1 VIRFL
6 KDNTNNVVVTVTENS
21 TVTNPIYLFLF
32 QNQTTF
38 DKYYF
43 IATDISTFKE
53 RYNKFI
59 VTEKA
64 NPNTLSGEVRLGFK
78 GFYNYCIYQTNLA
91 NTSGLANAAA
101 AVPNITKTVEVGTV
115 QVVISD
121 YEIDEYE
128 VQDTTNIV
136 YQPDDL

>member
-6 KDNTNNVVVTVTENS
+6 KDNTNNVIVTVTENS

-59 VTEKA
+59 VTEKN

-78 GFYNYCIYQTNLA
+78 GFYNYFIYQTNLA

-101 AVPNITKTVEVGTV
+101 AVLNITKTVEVGTV

-136 YQPDDL
+136 YQPDDV

>member
-1 VIRFL
+1 M
-6 KDNTNNVVVTVTENS
+6 VTVTENS

-64 NPNTLSGEVRLGFK
+64 NPNTLSGEVRLGYK
-78 GFYNYCIYQTNLA
+78 GFYNYFIYQTNLA
-91 NTSGLANAAA
+91 NTSGLANATA

-121 YEIDEYE
+121 YEVEEYE

>member
-1 VIRFL
+1 VISFL
-6 KDNTNNVVVTVTENS
+6 KDNTNNVIVTVTENS

-59 VTEKA
+59 VTEKN

-78 GFYNYCIYQTNLA
+78 GFYNYFIYQTNLA

-101 AVPNITKTVEVGTV
+101 AVLNITKTVEVGTV

>member
-1 VIRFL
+1 MIRFL
-6 KDNTNNVVVTVTENS
+6 KDNTNNVIVTVTENS

-59 VTEKA
+59 VTEKN

-78 GFYNYCIYQTNLA
+78 GFYNYFIYQTNLA

-101 AVPNITKTVEVGTV
+101 AVLNITKTVEVGTV

>member
-6 KDNTNNVVVTVTENS
+6 KDNTNNVIVTVTENS

-59 VTEKA
+59 VTEKN

-78 GFYNYCIYQTNLA
+78 GFYNYFIYQTNLA

-101 AVPNITKTVEVGTV
+101 AVLNITKTVEVGTV

>member
-64 NPNTLSGEVRLGFK
+64 NPNTLSGEVRLSFK
-78 GFYNYCIYQTNLA
+78 GFYNYFIYQTNLA

-115 QVVISD
+115 QVVIND

>member
-1 VIRFL
+1 MISFL
-6 KDNTNNVVVTVTENS
+6 KDNTNNVIVTVTENS

-59 VTEKA
+59 VTEKN

-78 GFYNYCIYQTNLA
+78 GFYNYFIYQTNLA

-101 AVPNITKTVEVGTV
+101 AVLNITKTVEVGTV

>member
-64 NPNTLSGEVRLGFK
+64 NPNTLSGEVRLSFK
-78 GFYNYCIYQTNLA
+78 GLYNYCIYQTNLA

-115 QVVISD
+115 QVVIND

>member
-64 NPNTLSGEVRLGFK
+64 NPNTLSGEVRLSFK
-78 GFYNYCIYQTNLA
+78 GLYNYCIYQTNLA

>member
-78 GFYNYCIYQTNLA
+78 GLYNYCIYQTNLA

-115 QVVISD
+115 QVVIND

>member
-1 VIRFL
+1 MIRFL

-64 NPNTLSGEVRLGFK
+64 NPNTLSGEVRLSFK
-78 GFYNYCIYQTNLA
+78 GLYNYCIYQTNLA

>member
-1 VIRFL
+1 MIRFL
-6 KDNTNNVVVTVTENS
+6 KDNTNNVIVTVTENS

-59 VTEKA
+59 VTEKN

-78 GFYNYCIYQTNLA
+78 GFYNYFIYQTNLA

-101 AVPNITKTVEVGTV
+101 AVLNITKTVEVGTV

-136 YQPDDL
+136 YQPDDV